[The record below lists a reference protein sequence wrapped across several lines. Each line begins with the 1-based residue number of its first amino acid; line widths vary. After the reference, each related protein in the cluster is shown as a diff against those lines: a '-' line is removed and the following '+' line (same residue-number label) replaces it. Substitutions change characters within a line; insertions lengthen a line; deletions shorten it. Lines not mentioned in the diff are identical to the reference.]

1 MSHDSNS
8 LKSILFAL
16 GANTAIALA
25 KLAAAMITGSGSM
38 MAESIHSMADAGN
51 QLLLILGLK
60 RSKIPPSH
68 EYPLG
73 HGKAIYFWSFVVALI
88 LFSMGGMY
96 SIYEGIHKF
105 RHPEPLTYPLVAIGV
120 LVFSIAA
127 EGVSLW
133 GCLQE
138 VNKER
143 RSRSLM
149 QWFRQTRKSELIVVF
164 GEDFAAMFGLV
175 FALIAVGVTIIT
187 GNPLYDAA
195 GSIVIGVL
203 LVLIAAFI
211 AVEVKGLLIG
221 QSVEADLEQEM
232 ATFLQK
238 RDEINA
244 LLGIITL
251 QMGTDVMVAIKARM
265 KHYDSATDM
274 IAATNACEKAFKAAY
289 PQVKWVFFEPDV
301 K

>member
-25 KLAAAMITGSGSM
+25 KLAAAIITGSGSM

-96 SIYEGIHKF
+96 SIYEGIHKL

-120 LVFSIAA
+120 LLFSIVA

-133 GCLQE
+133 GCMQE

-143 RSRSLM
+143 RSRSLI

-164 GEDFAAMFGLV
+164 GEDFAAMLGLV

-203 LVLIAAFI
+203 LVLIAVFI

-221 QSVEADLEQEM
+221 QSVEADLEQDM

-265 KHYDSATDM
+265 NHYDSATDM